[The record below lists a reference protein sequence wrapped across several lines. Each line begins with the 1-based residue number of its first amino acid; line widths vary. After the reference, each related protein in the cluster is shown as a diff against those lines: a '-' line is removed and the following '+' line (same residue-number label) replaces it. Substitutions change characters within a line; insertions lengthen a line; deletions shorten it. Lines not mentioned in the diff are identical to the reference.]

1 MCHHLQSTILNSKLN
16 DIRKNKAFGN
26 MLKLSFG
33 NIIMYILPFLV
44 TPILSRLY
52 EKEHFG
58 EWGVFSSFISIVT
71 VLIFLGYE
79 NSIVKIDRREE
90 KNIVALCLLLGC

>member
-1 MCHHLQSTILNSKLN
+1 
-16 DIRKNKAFGN
+16 

-52 EKEHFG
+52 EKEDFG

-71 VLIFLGYE
+71 VLIFLG
-79 NSIVKIDRREE
+79 
-90 KNIVALCLLLGC
+90 

>member
-1 MCHHLQSTILNSKLN
+1 
-16 DIRKNKAFGN
+16 

-52 EKEHFG
+52 EKEDFG

-79 NSIVKIDRREE
+79 NAIVKIDRREE
-90 KNIVALCLLLGC
+90 KNIVALCLLLGCSPT